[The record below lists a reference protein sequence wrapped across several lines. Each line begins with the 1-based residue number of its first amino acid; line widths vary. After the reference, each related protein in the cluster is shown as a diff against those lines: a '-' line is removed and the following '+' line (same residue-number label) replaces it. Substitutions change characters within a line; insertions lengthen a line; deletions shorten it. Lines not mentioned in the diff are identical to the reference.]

1 MNCLHQSA
9 EWLLLC
15 SSDTAEWVA
24 AIATGVLAC
33 FAWIPL
39 CALRKS
45 LGDSA
50 KAQQDKKRADQFDR
64 LKWLDSRFN
73 SPAMLVARCE
83 LGKWG
88 QNPGQ
93 AMWKPESNAWMVI
106 YFFTQIAQMCR
117 QELLKYDDIDLAFG
131 DYIDILCTEFNEL
144 LNDEYNKENIEILKQ
159 LHATIDALPYARDM
173 KPMAGGLS
181 AADASIVRKKF
192 WEREAAL
199 CTKSRD

>member
-1 MNCLHQSA
+1 M
-9 EWLLLC
+9 
-15 SSDTAEWVA
+15 A

-73 SPAMLVARCE
+73 SPAMLKARSE
-83 LGKWG
+83 LGKEIRNRNRMEEVE
-88 QNPGQ
+88 QVPGI
-93 AMWKPESNAWMVI
+93 NAWTVI
-106 YFFTQIAQMCR
+106 CFFQQIAQMWK
-117 QELLKYDDIDLAFG
+117 QDLLKLEDIDSAYG
-131 DYIDILCTEFNEL
+131 DYIDLLCSAYEHHLFGT
-144 LNDEYNKENIEILKQ
+144 ENIPGRFGVLKE
-159 LHATIDALPYARDM
+159 LKKAMTRTGYIREFKEGPSGI
-173 KPMAGGLS
+173 PE
-181 AADASIVRKKF
+181 ADLNRVRKIF

-199 CTKSRD
+199 SVYDKI